1 MSDELA
7 LDGSGIFNIK
17 EIPRV
22 LNPKKEKNNPIA
34 GEPPHQ

>member
-17 EIPRV
+17 GIPRV
-22 LNPKKEKNNPIA
+22 FNPKKEKNNPIT
-34 GEPPHQ
+34 GKPPHQ

>member
-17 EIPRV
+17 GIPRV
-22 LNPKKEKNNPIA
+22 FNPKKEKK
-34 GEPPHQ
+34 